1 MPNMNVTY
9 QDMTDA
15 ANKLTAGKDEI
26 TTKLNELKSFI
37 ASLVSS
43 GFVTD
48 QASGRFNETY
58 NNFTQ
63 GATQTI
69 GALDGLSQFLKSAAS
84 ALQQTDQQLAS
95 GLG

>member
-9 QDMTDA
+9 QEMHDA
-15 ANKLTAGKDEI
+15 ATKLTSGKDEI
-26 TTKLNELKSFI
+26 TTKLNDLKTYI
-37 ASLVSS
+37 ANLVSS

-58 NNFTQ
+58 TTFTTA
-63 GATQTI
+63 ATQTI
-69 GALDGLSQFLKSAAS
+69 GALDGLASYLNQAAN
-84 ALQQTDQQLAS
+84 ALQETDQQLAA